1 MAPDGSKPTI
11 EEHTML
17 VALFTYLL
25 LSGSGAGP
33 TIEGLKDAQN
43 AVQEIVVD
51 EASRNAA
58 VETIKEMADLV
69 REYNKSKTDTYQKFE
84 KVARVHATSPADLH
98 AIIDPERE
106 KILELQDRLVK
117 LHSELKTHLTEDE
130 WVQLYAVLDQD

>member
-1 MAPDGSKPTI
+1 
-11 EEHTML
+11 ML

-33 TIEGLKDAQN
+33 TIENLKDAQN

-51 EASRNAA
+51 EASRDAA
-58 VETIKEMADLV
+58 VETIEEMADLV
-69 REYNKSKTDTYQKFE
+69 REFNKTKTDTYKKFE
-84 KVARVHATSPADLH
+84 QATRTRATAPDELH
-98 AIIDPERE
+98 AIVDPERE

-130 WVQLYAVLDQD
+130 WVQLYAVLNED